1 MVIGI
6 GLSYCL
12 HVKIQVSSGQTG
24 IGKRW
29 QMEQDEQVDDTIKHS
44 RKSLRQ
50 PIRDQHSVYPE
61 ILTVIKFVNLPEIWQ
76 KCIIGG
82 I

>member
-1 MVIGI
+1 
-6 GLSYCL
+6 
-12 HVKIQVSSGQTG
+12 
-24 IGKRW
+24 
-29 QMEQDEQVDDTIKHS
+29 MEQDEQVDDTIKHS

-61 ILTVIKFVNLPEIWQ
+61 ILVVIKFGHLPEIWQ